1 MNRKTPLSARSKRSI
16 SINGKPV
23 PLNRQQPVSK
33 EELDQLKER
42 KNELLDEKKLL
53 KSRIARLQVQT
64 KRAKNGKP
72 ISTTTN
78 LTEQLQKEY
87 KSLKAMI
94 KSQKNEIYNLVRC
107 DMSAV
112 SFELQE
118 EAKIVFLERNR
129 LQEIQLQQQIELNN
143 SQKEL
148 EDLVST
154 DGPEIY
160 KKQQKKISHYDN
172 IIKRY
177 KEVNS
182 RYTKKIKAMRS
193 ERAMKETADQEEI
206 RQRSEELERQISEAK
221 EARKAYEEKLKKS
234 QDEHEVIMQQLREK
248 LEIDE

>member
-1 MNRKTPLSARSKRSI
+1 MNRRTPLSARSRRSI

-33 EELDQLKER
+33 EELDQLKEK
-42 KNELLDEKKLL
+42 KNELLEEKKLL
-53 KSRIARLQVQT
+53 KTQIARLQVQT

-72 ISTTTN
+72 ISTTSR
-78 LTEQLQKEY
+78 LTTQLQKEY
-87 KSLKAMI
+87 NALQVMI
-94 KSQKNEIYNLVRC
+94 NSQKNEIYNLLRC
-107 DMSAV
+107 DQSAI

-118 EAKIVFLERNR
+118 EAKVVFLERNR

-143 SQKEL
+143 SQQEL
-148 EDLVST
+148 DDLVST
-154 DGPEIY
+154 DGPDTY
-160 KKQQKKISHYDN
+160 KKQQKKIAHYDN

-182 RYTKKIKAMRS
+182 RYTKKIKIMRS

-206 RQRSEELERQISEAK
+206 RQRSEELERQINEAK

-248 LEIDE
+248 LELDD

>member
-1 MNRKTPLSARSKRSI
+1 MNRKTPLSARSRRS
-16 SINGKPV
+16 SSLSGKPV

-72 ISTTTN
+72 NSTPSC
-78 LTEQLQKEY
+78 LTGQLQKEY
-87 KSLKAMI
+87 NSLVAMI
-94 KSQKNEIYNLVRC
+94 KSQKEEIYRLVRC

-118 EAKIVFLERNR
+118 EAKVVFLERNR

-148 EDLVST
+148 EDLVTT
-154 DGPEIY
+154 DGPDTF
-160 KKQQKKISHYDN
+160 KKQQKKIAHYDN
-172 IIKRY
+172 ILKRY

-182 RYTKKIKAMRS
+182 RYTKKIKAMRA

-206 RQRSEELERQISEAK
+206 RQRSEELERQINEAK

-234 QDEHEVIMQQLREK
+234 QDEHEVVMQQLREK
-248 LEIDE
+248 LGIDD